1 MATIE
6 QNKDMEAIRK
16 LVDKRPEMFFWAM
29 VAAFAWFFATPLIA
43 RLDRE
48 VGYIE
53 KQPKQRFLSTL
64 RLLWNI
70 VQEGI
75 DSKALQ
81 RMNQTHARSSM
92 STEQYPDEFLM
103 IVAVFVCEGIRF
115 SNNFSLSPVSLE
127 EKVLW
132 FNFWINDVGA
142 AMDIHDVPSSIEEL
156 EQWLMDYKE
165 NRIIESGDEN
175 THVLGKIL
183 FDLLQNQEILSAP
196 ELHSPAWIPQDG
208 ELAPIVLSVMDEKV
222 LKALGATPM
231 IDAEI
236 QEVQKGLR
244 KRSAVAA

>member
-1 MATIE
+1 MAAIK
-6 QNKDMEAIRK
+6 QNKDIEAIRK

-70 VQEGI
+70 LQQGV
-75 DSKALQ
+75 DSKALK

-103 IVAVFVCEGIRF
+103 VVAVFVCEGIRF
-115 SNNFSLSPVSLE
+115 SNNFSSSPVSLE
-127 EKVLW
+127 EQVLW

-142 AMDIHDVPSSIEEL
+142 AMDIHDVPQSIEEL
-156 EQWLMDYKE
+156 EKWLMGYKE
-165 NRIIESGDEN
+165 KRIIESGDEN

-183 FDLLQNQEILSAP
+183 FDLFHNQEVLSAP
-196 ELHSPAWIPQDG
+196 ELHAPAWLPQDG

-231 IDAEI
+231 IDTEI
-236 QEVQKGLR
+236 QEVQEGLR
-244 KRSAVAA
+244 RRSAVAA